1 MKLQQFI
8 QEQRDHLVAFEK
20 HWQEQVEAGT
30 EGYPEEMLA
39 GDWDE
44 QLMMFSEECE

>member
-8 QEQRDHLVAFEK
+8 QEQRDHLAAFEK

-30 EGYPEEMLA
+30 EGYPEEMLE

-44 QLMMFSEECE
+44 QLMMFIEEYE